1 MNCPKSHCNQCSKL
15 ARNQYQT
22 KIITNFIASGLNQY
36 ENVWVKLLRSLK
48 TLNFGTAGD
57 IEQHVLRRTHN
68 VPIAKSVKKLF
79 FYMVQAT

>member
-1 MNCPKSHCNQCSKL
+1 ML
-15 ARNQYQT
+15 
-22 KIITNFIASGLNQY
+22 
-36 ENVWVKLLRSLK
+36 ENVWVKFLRSLK

-68 VPIAKSVKKLF
+68 VPIAKSVKKLL